1 MKYEVQVQKNLQE
14 FYSDSKSWEDKS
26 AFLDLIDQFQKSG
39 QLSYTTKILVE
50 NAAIF
55 RVFYFK
61 NEVSAQKYISSLS
74 ENKIL
79 NWSLLEK
86 CGYRLQF
93 KTA

>member
-1 MKYEVQVQKNLQE
+1 MKYDFQEQKNLQE
-14 FYSDSKSWEDKS
+14 FYSDSKLWEDKS

-55 RVFYFK
+55 RVFHFQ
-61 NEVSAQKYISSLS
+61 NETAARNYISQLS
-74 ENKIL
+74 ESKII

-86 CGYRLQF
+86 CGYRLAF
-93 KTA
+93 KAA